1 MGKQHKP
8 GSPFD
13 ALRIA
18 RLGRPAPLPQ
28 TTAPAQTDGETAT
41 LLDSDTAR
49 QLNSRLRPSK
59 STDPE
64 FMKFTTYVRKTTHRA
79 VKTRLVSEGR
89 ELSDLVEHLMS
100 RWLEGSL

>member
-1 MGKQHKP
+1 MAKQQKA

-13 ALRIA
+13 ALRIG
-18 RLGRPAPLPQ
+18 RLGKSSATQSDGQADQPLDIH
-28 TTAPAQTDGETAT
+28 T
-41 LLDSDTAR
+41 SR
-49 QLNSRLRPSK
+49 QLSSHKSPSK

-89 ELSDLVEHLMS
+89 ELSDLVEDLMFK
-100 RWLEGSL
+100 WLERDK

>member
-1 MGKQHKP
+1 MGKQQKA

-13 ALRIA
+13 ALKIA
-18 RLGRPAPLPQ
+18 RLGKSAAALP
-28 TTAPAQTDGETAT
+28 QTDGEPSG
-41 LLDSDTAR
+41 LIDIHMSR
-49 QLNSRLRPSK
+49 QAASHFRPSK

-89 ELSDLVEHLMS
+89 ELSDLVEELMFK
-100 RWLEGSL
+100 WLEGR

>member
-1 MGKQHKP
+1 MAKQQKA

-18 RLGRPAPLPQ
+18 RLGKPAATPQ
-28 TTAPAQTDGETAT
+28 ENGETSNP
-41 LLDSDTAR
+41 LDIHTSR
-49 QLNSRLRPSK
+49 QLNSHLRSSK

-64 FMKFTTYVRKTTHRA
+64 FMKFTTYVRKITHRA

-89 ELSDLVEHLMS
+89 ELSDLIEELMFK
-100 RWLEGSL
+100 WLEGR